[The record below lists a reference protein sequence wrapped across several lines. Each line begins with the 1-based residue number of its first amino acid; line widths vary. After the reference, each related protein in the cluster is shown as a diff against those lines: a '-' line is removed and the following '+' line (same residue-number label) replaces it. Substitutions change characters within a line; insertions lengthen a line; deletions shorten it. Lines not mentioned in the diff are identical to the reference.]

1 MNKLFRIGLILMT
14 ICLVA
19 ALGLA
24 VVNKVT
30 SPIIRA
36 QEEAAREAALS
47 EVLPQAEEFRPLQ
60 KDDHLFHMGYAEGK
74 LVGSAFEV
82 STSGY
87 GGRIEIIMGVDRTG
101 RVTGVKVLSHTETP
115 GLGARITEV
124 KPGDERPWF
133 TQQFRDKVLDELV
146 LRKDDKK
153 LGRIDAIT
161 GATTSSRAVT
171 KGVREGLELYLKI
184 FGEEMGE

>member
-24 VVNKVT
+24 VVNEVAY
-30 SPIIRA
+30 PIIRA
-36 QEEAAREAALS
+36 QEEAAREAARR
-47 EVLPQAEEFRPLQ
+47 EVLPQVEKFEPVQRRSHRF
-60 KDDHLFHMGYAEGK
+60 DMGYAEGR
-74 LVGSAFEV
+74 LIGSAFEV
-82 STSGY
+82 CASGY
-87 GGRIEIIMGVDRTG
+87 GGRIEILVGVSRAG
-101 RVTGVKVLSHTETP
+101 EVTGVKVLGHRETP

-124 KPGDERPWF
+124 RRGDEASWF
-133 TQQFRDKVLDELV
+133 TQQFRDKGLDELV

-161 GATTSSRAVT
+161 GATISSRAVLEA
-171 KGVREGLELYLKI
+171 VREGLELYLRI
-184 FGEEMGE
+184 FGKGVEE